1 MASKQV
7 YWGDGSSDKIT
18 VTYSGDVGSGQMT
31 VASDP
36 NLFLTYR
43 TKTIVL
49 KSTGG
54 ATLGTL
60 TVSQLPRSRAFSA
73 AYSSAYV

>member
-1 MASKQV
+1 MASKQI
-7 YWGDGSSDKIT
+7 YWGDGTSDKIT
-18 VTYSGDVGSGQMT
+18 VTYSGNVGSSQMT

-43 TKTIVL
+43 NKTIVL
-49 KSTGG
+49 KSTAG

-73 AYSSAYV
+73 AYNGSYK

>member
-1 MASKQV
+1 MASKQI
-7 YWGDGSSDKIT
+7 YWGDGTSDKIT
-18 VTYSGDVGSGQMT
+18 VTYSGNVGSSQMA

-36 NLFLTYR
+36 NALLTYR

-73 AYSSAYV
+73 AYNGSYK